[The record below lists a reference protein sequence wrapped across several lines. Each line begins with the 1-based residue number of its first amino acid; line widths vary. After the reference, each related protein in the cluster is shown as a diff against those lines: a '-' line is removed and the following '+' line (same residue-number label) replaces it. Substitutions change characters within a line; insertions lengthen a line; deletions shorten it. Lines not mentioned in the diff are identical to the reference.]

1 MTSSLC
7 GLIMNNVD
15 KGYMKTLKD
24 YITIKQACKILGI
37 SPITLRRWD
46 NSGKL
51 KSYRN
56 PANNYRLYRV
66 KELKAFLKRISKK
79 RTSKR

>member
-1 MTSSLC
+1 M
-7 GLIMNNVD
+7 GNVG
-15 KGYMKTLKD
+15 KGNMENLKN

-37 SPITLRRWD
+37 SPNTLRRWD

-56 PANNYRLYRV
+56 PANNYRLYKV
-66 KELKAFLKRISKK
+66 SELKRFLKKIKK
-79 RTSKR
+79 IGRR